1 MKKEEKDLSKSVLL
15 ERIEEFLDT
24 EIKYNDCMPKNYKE
38 GDFRIKAEAKKE
50 MCERIKKKV
59 REIFSGEVK
68 EKIAGR
74 GMKERVEGRK
84 RW

>member
-1 MKKEEKDLSKSVLL
+1 MKNEEKSLLL
-15 ERIEEFLDT
+15 ERIEEYLDK
-24 EIKYNDCMPKNYKE
+24 EIKYYNFIDDSYKMNT
-38 GDFRIKAEAKKE
+38 FRIKADAKKE

-59 REIFSGEVK
+59 REIFSGEIK

>member
-1 MKKEEKDLSKSVLL
+1 MKKEERALLL
-15 ERIEEFLDT
+15 EKIEEYLDK
-24 EIKYNDCMPKNYKE
+24 EIKYYGFIDESYKE
-38 GDFRIKAEAKKE
+38 NKFQIRAEAKKE

-59 REIFSGEVK
+59 GEIFSGELK

>member
-1 MKKEEKDLSKSVLL
+1 MKKAERDLLL
-15 ERIEEFLDT
+15 ERIEEYLDK
-24 EIKYNDCMPKNYKE
+24 EIKYNGCIGINYKE
-38 GDFRIKAEAKKE
+38 SEFRVKAEAKKE

-59 REIFSGEVK
+59 REIFSGEIK

>member
-1 MKKEEKDLSKSVLL
+1 MKNEEKSLLL
-15 ERIEEFLDT
+15 ERIEEYLDK
-24 EIKYNDCMPKNYKE
+24 EIKYYNFIDDSYKMNT
-38 GDFRIKAEAKKE
+38 FRIEADAKKE

-59 REIFSGEVK
+59 GEIFRGEIK